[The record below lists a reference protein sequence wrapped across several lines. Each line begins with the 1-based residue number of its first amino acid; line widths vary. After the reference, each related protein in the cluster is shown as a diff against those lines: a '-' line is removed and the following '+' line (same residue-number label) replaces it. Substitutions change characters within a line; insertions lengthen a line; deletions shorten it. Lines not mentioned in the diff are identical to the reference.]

1 MMVARRALLVVAA
14 VALFAGCSRTDEPLQ
29 GAAAPAEPLA
39 VSVKTIAR
47 RPVPRILESMGTVR
61 ARRQSV
67 LSSKIVAAVVAVHVV
82 EGQRVRA
89 GDIIATLDDRG
100 VSTQLRR
107 ARAAREE
114 AGQALEEVELAL
126 RASDRAQEAAR
137 AQQELARATLA
148 RYKVLLDRELVAA
161 QDYDELAA
169 KARVATADAARLV
182 ETHASLAARRRQMV
196 ARIEQADAEV
206 ANVTVV
212 TGYTKV
218 LAPFDGVVIAKSA
231 EVGERA
237 AQVVEI
243 VPASDPASR
252 TFVVR
257 IDLPTEAALRS
268 GLYGRA
274 RFVVGER
281 SSLAVPKTALIERGQ
296 LQSVVVVDE
305 SQRARL
311 RLVKT
316 GKTAGDSVEILSGLA
331 DGERVVVD
339 GAAGLADG
347 RLVEPRE

>member
-1 MMVARRALLVVAA
+1 MVPRRALLVVAA

-47 RPVPRILESMGTVR
+47 RPVPQILESMGTVR

-89 GDIIATLDDRG
+89 GDIIATLDDRD

-148 RYKVLLDRELVAA
+148 RYRVLLDRELVAA
-161 QDYDELAA
+161 QGYDELAA
-169 KARVATADAARLV
+169 RARVATADAARLV
-182 ETHASLAARRRQMV
+182 ETHASLGAKRRQMV
-196 ARIEQADAEV
+196 ARIEQADADV
-206 ANVTVV
+206 ANLTVL

-218 LAPFDGVVIAKSA
+218 LAPFDGVVVAKPA
-231 EVGERA
+231 EVGNLAAPGVALLIVEEERYRLGRR
-237 AQVVEI
+237 
-243 VPASDPASR
+243 R
-252 TFVVR
+252 TS
-257 IDLPTEAALRS
+257 PSSCAWTGS
-268 GLYGRA
+268 GGRA
-274 RFVVGER
+274 
-281 SSLAVPKTALIERGQ
+281 STI
-296 LQSVVVVDE
+296 
-305 SQRARL
+305 
-311 RLVKT
+311 
-316 GKTAGDSVEILSGLA
+316 
-331 DGERVVVD
+331 
-339 GAAGLADG
+339 
-347 RLVEPRE
+347 